1 MVDGLEPPSPKDL
14 IYSQASQPI
23 AQHHNVVLGTG
34 FEPVT
39 FPVKGGC
46 PKPARRTERLKK
58 KAYSVHIFHYKK

>member
-1 MVDGLEPPSPKDL
+1 MGVEGLEPTK
-14 IYSQASQPI
+14 PI
-23 AQHHNVVLGTG
+23 GETFTVSCNCRYAILPIVLGTG

-58 KAYSVHIFHYKK
+58 IAYNVHIIPL